1 MPATRLVNAKIK
13 LRQGVVQARI
23 HFLTLSGEEICF
35 VERSVPFQISKSE
48 LLVIL
53 DQKGPF
59 RLLKEDGKP
68 LDMEQGLFWGRP
80 KMVPNTDNRTNA
92 APDVYN
98 VFVIRLFHQFHNLRM
113 EPDHPCG
120 SEGWTGH
127 RRWYKEFWEFAATAT
142 LPLPTAPV
150 VFQNPDDMHKTIAMI
165 MQHKAWE
172 FRKDEMEVYHSHPH
186 IRNPRKY
193 LNRPDP
199 TGRYFRPGVHHSIMR
214 RTKCEHWAA
223 IAFVDEWLDLNKE
236 VVKEL
241 AERIHLQPLYTYY
254 A

>member
-1 MPATRLVNAKIK
+1 
-13 LRQGVVQARI
+13 
-23 HFLTLSGEEICF
+23 
-35 VERSVPFQISKSE
+35 
-48 LLVIL
+48 
-53 DQKGPF
+53 
-59 RLLKEDGKP
+59 
-68 LDMEQGLFWGRP
+68 
-80 KMVPNTDNRTNA
+80 MVPNTDNRTNA

-150 VFQNPDDMHKTIAMI
+150 VFTNPDDMHKTIGMI
-165 MQHKAWE
+165 LQHKAWE
-172 FRKDEMEVYHSHPH
+172 FRMDEMEMYHSHPN
-186 IRNPRKY
+186 IIDARKH
-193 LNRPDP
+193 LRRPEP
-199 TGRYFRPGVHHSIMR
+199 TGRYLRAGIHHSIMR
-214 RTKCEHWAA
+214 RTFAEHWAA
-223 IAFVDEWLDLNKE
+223 IAFVDQWLDLNKE

-241 AERIHLQPLYTYY
+241 SDRIHREPLYTYY